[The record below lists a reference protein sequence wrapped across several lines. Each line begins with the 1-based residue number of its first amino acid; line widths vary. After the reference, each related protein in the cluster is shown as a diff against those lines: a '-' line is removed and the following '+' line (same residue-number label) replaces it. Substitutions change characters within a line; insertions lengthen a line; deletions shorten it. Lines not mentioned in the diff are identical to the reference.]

1 VLDIQIKNI
10 NKSSFSLR
18 RYDEEVLHIAN
29 SNQYHIILFSK
40 NCECEVNFKP
50 YKVKN
55 TQVLFLN
62 DSDIF
67 ISKTKGNIV
76 SQFSFDCKVFDKDHC
91 ETERLI
97 NGLLFDSLLNC
108 NLLTFNAEDF
118 LTFKSQLDKIISFQN
133 KANFKNLKLAFK
145 EIITQTIA
153 KKHKQLFSEQEI
165 SKDHQTVYNYLSL
178 LNEHF
183 KIEHNVFVYA
193 QILRVQPKF
202 LTKVFFD
209 LKIEN
214 PKHFLNQRILLAS
227 KNLLTY
233 TTNTATNISYDIGFN
248 EPAYFNRFF
257 KKNTGLTTKEFR
269 ANKNLV
275 ESTN

>member
-1 VLDIQIKNI
+1 MLDIQINNI
-10 NKSSFSLR
+10 NKSSFSLK

-50 YKVKN
+50 CKVKN

-62 DSDIF
+62 DSDAF
-67 ISKTKGNIV
+67 ICKTKGNIV
-76 SQFSFDCKVFDKDHC
+76 SRFSFDYKVFDKDHC

-108 NLLTFNAEDF
+108 NLLTFNAEEF
-118 LTFKSQLDKIISFQN
+118 LKFKLQLDKIISFQN
-133 KANFKNLKLAFK
+133 KENFKKLSLVFK

-165 SKDHQTVYNYLSL
+165 SKGHQTVYKYLSL

-183 KIEHNVFVYA
+183 KIEHNVFKYA

-214 PKHFLNQRILLAS
+214 PKHFLNQRILIAS

-233 TTNTATNISYDIGFN
+233 TTDTATSISYDIGFN

-269 ANKNLV
+269 AYK
-275 ESTN
+275 SAT